1 MAPAGF
7 SEDLWN
13 GGLRRIRLQNQSMRI
28 SILPEVA
35 GKIIEMTDLRSGRN
49 WLWSNSALPHGRP
62 SYGDNFAAELDSGG
76 WDDILLSV
84 TPGQI
89 ELPDGTRC
97 DVPDHGDLVG
107 QSWDVD
113 QLGVDDRGNPA
124 CALTAS
130 GKALA
135 YAWRRTVV
143 LESDRPVL
151 RLDYR
156 LENTGSTPLPWFWC
170 AHPLIAMEPGML
182 IHIPEGQEILVASVH
197 GMSSANSNGP
207 IRWPWLPTASGRPI
221 NLSACFGEPQGGE
234 KFAAKVFVRS
244 TLPGQ
249 VSVGSADGS
258 EQLTMRFDSTLVPW
272 LGLWLNNRGW
282 SGSTGSPYLN
292 LGLEP
297 STVSCDS
304 LAQALAMDEVAF
316 LRPGERREWSV
327 EVSLDPTQA
336 AATS

>member
-1 MAPAGF
+1 
-7 SEDLWN
+7 
-13 GGLRRIRLQNQSMRI
+13 
-28 SILPEVA
+28 
-35 GKIIEMTDLRSGRN
+35 
-49 WLWSNSALPHGRP
+49 
-62 SYGDNFAAELDSGG
+62 
-76 WDDILLSV
+76 
-84 TPGQI
+84 
-89 ELPDGTRC
+89 
-97 DVPDHGDLVG
+97 
-107 QSWDVD
+107 
-113 QLGVDDRGNPA
+113 
-124 CALTAS
+124 
-130 GKALA
+130 
-135 YAWRRTVV
+135 
-143 LESDRPVL
+143 
-151 RLDYR
+151 
-156 LENTGSTPLPWFWC
+156 
-170 AHPLIAMEPGML
+170 MEPGML

-197 GMSSANSNGP
+197 GMSGANSNGP